1 MRRDHATKK
10 VSLGRRTLL
19 AGAAGTIALT
29 LVPYEAAAAPE
40 DLAAALKTIL
50 GDKQLQNGRV
60 KIEIPPLADNGN
72 SVPIT
77 ISVESPMTAAD
88 HVKAIHILSEKNP
101 LANIVRFGLGPRS
114 GVAKVQTNIR
124 LALTQKVTVVAEMS
138 DASFFGGTA
147 ETIVT
152 AAACLEDT

>member
-1 MRRDHATKK
+1 MQSRDAQTETNI
-10 VSLGRRTLL
+10 GRRSLL
-19 AGAAGTIALT
+19 AGAAGTLALT
-29 LVPYEAAAAPE
+29 FLPFDAAAAPE
-40 DLAAALKTIL
+40 DLAAAMKALL
-50 GDKQLQNGRV
+50 GDKSLQQGRV
-60 KIEIPPLADNGN
+60 KIDIPQLADNGN

-77 ISVESPMTAAD
+77 ISVDSPMTAAD

-101 LANIVRFGLGPRS
+101 LANIVRFGLGPRA

-124 LALTQKVTVVAEMS
+124 LALTQKVTVVALMS
-138 DASFFGGTA
+138 DGSYWGGTA